1 MAGTKSSS
9 KLFYENFL
17 LESLLE
23 HRLEITVHIHCLQF
37 DGLEPLDICLS
48 PTQQVRAIK
57 DVILK
62 EEPANFHHDT
72 MVVTYKGKHLE
83 DYFQLRDY
91 GIQDGARVDVLVE
104 QRQVWVVTE
113 RDEHYLVDVEPSIS
127 IWHLKQIVEAM
138 TGVSP
143 QDFELFLLNEKLR
156 DSLELSDYAV
166 KQKSKLQMVTKCT

>member
-1 MAGTKSSS
+1 
-9 KLFYENFL
+9 
-17 LESLLE
+17 
-23 HRLEITVHIHCLQF
+23 
-37 DGLEPLDICLS
+37 
-48 PTQQVRAIK
+48 
-57 DVILK
+57 
-62 EEPANFHHDT
+62 

-138 TGVSP
+138 TGGTRQYFQVFTVDKFISV
-143 QDFELFLLNEKLR
+143 FFHRFN
-156 DSLELSDYAV
+156 SL
-166 KQKSKLQMVTKCT
+166 